1 MFVRLSDEKSWGIL
15 DRNRV
20 VRLGCL
26 SDGGPYIT
34 PINYYLENGC
44 AYSHSL
50 PGLKISALRH
60 DPRACL
66 QAEEVETDYRWR
78 SVLAFGRY
86 EEVTSQNERKEI
98 LSKLLARFPLLT
110 PVETAIAEDGAP
122 PPVIVFRIRIE
133 RVTGVAEE

>member
-1 MFVRLSDEKSWGIL
+1 MFVRLSDEKSWEML
-15 DRNRV
+15 RRNRV
-20 VRLGCL
+20 ARLGCIV
-26 SDGGPYIT
+26 DEGPYIT
-34 PINYYLENGC
+34 PINYYLDDHC

-50 PGLKISALRH
+50 PGLKISALRS

-86 EEVTSQNERKEI
+86 EEVTTHNERKEI
-98 LSKLLARFPLLT
+98 LGKLLTRFPLLT
-110 PVETAIAEDGAP
+110 PVETAIADDGAP
-122 PPVIVFRIRIE
+122 PPVIVFRIRIQ